1 MRTNIELNEKLMEDA
16 MSCSGANSE
25 RELIGSALRLLLRL
39 KAQEQVRS
47 LRGQL
52 QWTGDL
58 ETMPLSRDSVKAN

>member
-25 RELIGSALRLLLRL
+25 RELIESALRLLVRL
-39 KAQEQVRS
+39 KSQEKVRS

-52 QWTGDL
+52 QWEGDL
-58 ETMPLSRDSVKAN
+58 DTMRLSCAPVKAN